1 VKYIVTNPTLAMELS
16 TAVLIGV
23 GALSVVILVVI
34 IIAPW
39 KEVRDE
45 PPLDPSV
52 ETKLLLNRN
61 PDEPTGEV
69 PRVRNL
75 PLDDDADDEPGID
88 LTDLADLDEPESRS

>member
-1 VKYIVTNPTLAMELS
+1 MTNPTLAMELS

-23 GALSVVILVVI
+23 GILSVIILVVI
-34 IIAPW
+34 IVAPW
-39 KEVRDE
+39 QQVRDE
-45 PPLDPSV
+45 PPLDPNV

-75 PLDDDADDEPGID
+75 PLEHDDEVDEPSID
-88 LTDLADLDEPESRS
+88 LTELADLDEPESRS